1 VSAELK
7 TRIKDRFKNKKMA
20 EIRIEKKKKPVWPW
34 LLLVLIL
41 LLIGWAV
48 YELFLK
54 DGQVRAH
61 AALSALVH
69 APSPDLINLIRT

>member
-1 VSAELK
+1 MAELK
-7 TRIKDRFKNKKMA
+7 TRLKDRFKNKKMA

-41 LLIGWAV
+41 LLLGWAV

-54 DGQVRAH
+54 DGQIQAQ

-69 APSPDLINLIRT
+69 APSPDLIHSIRT